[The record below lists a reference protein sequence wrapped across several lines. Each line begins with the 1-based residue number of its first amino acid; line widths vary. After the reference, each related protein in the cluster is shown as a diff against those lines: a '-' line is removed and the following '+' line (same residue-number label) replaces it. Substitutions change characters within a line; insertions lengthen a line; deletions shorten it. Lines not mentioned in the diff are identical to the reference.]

1 MLSCSYLV
9 KKMSIFSKARFS
21 HVIFSNFH
29 EKPMLSC
36 PYLVRKVLILSKL
49 HWIMDQK
56 VNRLPFFRF
65 LQKITA
71 VTPIFCQKNI
81 YSWKTTQCHAHNQSK
96 NVKFKIQGALISLF
110 KFFSSKTS
118 CSHAHI
124 WLKTSILSKLQNI
137 MGQKSLQDAISFR
150 FSRKIDALMPISCPK
165 DVHCL
170 RNTLL

>member
-56 VNRLPFFRF
+56 VNRLPFSDFYKKSLLSLPYF
-65 LQKITA
+65 
-71 VTPIFCQKNI
+71 
-81 YSWKTTQCHAHNQSK
+81 
-96 NVKFKIQGALISLF
+96 VK
-110 KFFSSKTS
+110 KTS
-118 CSHAHI
+118 ILGKQTTVMPRFSQKTSNLKNRALSYHYFFPMRHAHI
-124 WLKTSILSKLQNI
+124 WWKTSILSKLQNI
-137 MGQKSLQDAISFR
+137 MGQKGL
-150 FSRKIDALMPISCPK
+150 
-165 DVHCL
+165 
-170 RNTLL
+170 

>member
-1 MLSCSYLV
+1 
-9 KKMSIFSKARFS
+9 
-21 HVIFSNFH
+21 
-29 EKPMLSC
+29 
-36 PYLVRKVLILSKL
+36 
-49 HWIMDQK
+49 MDQK
-56 VNRLPFFRF
+56 VHRLPFFRF

-81 YSWKTTQCHAHNQSK
+81 YSWKTTYCHAHNQSK

-150 FSRKIDALMPISCPK
+150 FSRKMECSHAHIVSKRRPLSKKHTALMHIYFFKTTSI
-165 DVHCL
+165 
-170 RNTLL
+170 LLKVKWSHVIFFKFMIKALCCQAHIWSKTRKVC